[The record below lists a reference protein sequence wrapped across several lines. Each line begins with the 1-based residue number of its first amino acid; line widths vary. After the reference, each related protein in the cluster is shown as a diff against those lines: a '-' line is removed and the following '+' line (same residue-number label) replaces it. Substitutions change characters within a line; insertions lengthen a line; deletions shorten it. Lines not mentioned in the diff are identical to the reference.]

1 MRLQTFVFE
10 EASDD
15 EIPDFVELAQK
26 SSTASTVDEAIAPM
40 GKKKARQA
48 ARRAAAI
55 EAKEQEGGD
64 LKEALSNVP
73 LITDEKGEVNAI
85 KVCAYDQSLEVIQH
99 ASDLIIFLQIL

>member
-1 MRLQTFVFE
+1 M
-10 EASDD
+10 
-15 EIPDFVELAQK
+15 
-26 SSTASTVDEAIAPM
+26 DEAIAPM

-99 ASDLIIFLQIL
+99 ASDLIIFYKFCNICIARSWN